1 MSLHPGA
8 PMRKYETTTDRALV
22 DLRSRR
28 DDLSIEIKILQDGD
42 AIDPAVLRTLQ
53 RNLGLVECRIANRTR
68 ANDV

>member
-1 MSLHPGA
+1 
-8 PMRKYETTTDRALV
+8 MRKYETTTDRALV

-28 DDLSIEIKILQDGD
+28 DYLSIEIKILQDGD

>member
-1 MSLHPGA
+1 
-8 PMRKYETTTDRALV
+8 MRKYETTTDRALV